1 MDNPDRA
8 TFLGLIR
15 HGSRGPAERFACEV
29 FERRG
34 ARYLYE
40 SVVQPAL
47 REVGQQWADN
57 RITIADEHLA
67 TATAQSAVAALY
79 PRFPWP
85 TGGPRMLIGCAQG
98 ERHDFGARLVAD
110 LLALDGWDEL
120 YLGADVP
127 VDDFARK
134 ARELQPKAVAISV
147 TLQLYLPMVRSVI
160 AAVRQ
165 VLPQGKILVGGL
177 ATADLRDLAES
188 MGADAVARS
197 GSEAVEVARA
207 WK

>member
-1 MDNPDRA
+1 
-8 TFLGLIR
+8 
-15 HGSRGPAERFACEV
+15 
-29 FERRG
+29 
-34 ARYLYE
+34 
-40 SVVQPAL
+40 
-47 REVGQQWADN
+47 
-57 RITIADEHLA
+57 
-67 TATAQSAVAALY
+67 
-79 PRFPWP
+79 
-85 TGGPRMLIGCAQG
+85 MLIGCAQG